1 MEAAPWFLHKKHFF
15 VFTSAGKPVW
25 TRHGDETDLSTFI
38 GSLTAILYKFQNY
51 YKGVTDHLRYL
62 RTQDMVVAFLCTEA
76 LYYVCIS
83 KLKEPIE
90 SIYAQLEN
98 LHKKVICTLT
108 GNITTM
114 LINRPSYDARTLMGG
129 THAALST
136 IVKTTAFSPAFLN
149 AFLPVRLHASYRQ
162 NIHNAFRSHVNDD
175 VLFGFVMTPTNIIY
189 RYIKKGAEL
198 QARDVL
204 LVTNLLTAYTS
215 LRSTK
220 SWTPICLPDYS
231 DKGFLYA
238 YITFIED
245 SNVGLTLISDNAGA
259 FNSLKNCGNGIESEL
274 MNILPAIE
282 EALDKM
288 PYSVSS
294 TEIKELRHFVYCPKS
309 INQYTM
315 PGFDPATK
323 KFLNEMPSK
332 QFRRLLSRYYNA
344 YRWSYVPAS
353 SKSNFLRIDV
363 YRNGQV
369 VCMKQNEFTLLASFS
384 PLLNTSSVMN
394 AMNSLI
400 RWLKQEEGNLFIVK

>member
-1 MEAAPWFLHKKHFF
+1 
-15 VFTSAGKPVW
+15 
-25 TRHGDETDLSTFI
+25 
-38 GSLTAILYKFQNY
+38 
-51 YKGVTDHLRYL
+51 
-62 RTQDMVVAFLCTEA
+62 
-76 LYYVCIS
+76 
-83 KLKEPIE
+83 
-90 SIYAQLEN
+90 
-98 LHKKVICTLT
+98 
-108 GNITTM
+108 M

-149 AFLPVRLHASYRQ
+149 AFLPVRLHASFRQ

-189 RYIKKGAEL
+189 RYVKKGAEL

-259 FNSLKNCGNGIESEL
+259 FNSLKSSGNGIEREL

-332 QFRRLLSRYYNA
+332 QFRRLLSRYYHA

-400 RWLKQEEGNLFIVK
+400 KWLKQEEGNLFIVK